1 MGDMILR
8 KRIILIGIL
17 IVVLIFSAIHIFIN
31 LRGKFIL
38 QENLGRLL
46 KREVIISRLS
56 TSLPLNIIIKG
67 FEAKGLLKVD
77 RVILK
82 GVFFDVF
89 RNRLY
94 MSLLKIEHPAITLE
108 KEALEPKKQ
117 IIEVLE
123 PKEVISALLNKKA
136 DDKSGSESVKL
147 PQLNSSLPG
156 LCVHRF
162 IINNGSINYIDK
174 TIDRNGVLIKIHNV
188 DLKVENLNLN
198 IAGPQITSFQLKADI
213 PWQDEKEQGK
223 VNVSGWVNLLKKDM
237 QADVKV
243 EDIDGLYLYPYYS
256 QWVNLEKTHIQKVK
270 LNFSSNIYGLNNDIT
285 AKCHLELTD
294 IEFKERAPEE
304 QLKKEEKIAHA
315 VLDIFKA
322 MDQGKIVVDF
332 TIHTKMD
339 RPLFSMVPLAGAVEN
354 KLASSGKLDKPKVQ
368 DVVVLPIKILEGI
381 VKSTADLSKAAIDGT
396 FAVGNELGK
405 SLAASFKKEK

>member
-1 MGDMILR
+1 MEDMILR

-46 KREVIISRLS
+46 KREVIISRLN
-56 TSLPLNIIIKG
+56 TSFPLNINIKG
-67 FEAKGLLKVD
+67 VEVKGLFKADKV
-77 RVILK
+77 VLK
-82 GVFFDVF
+82 GVFFDIF
-89 RNRLY
+89 RNRFYL
-94 MSLLKIEHPAITLE
+94 SSLKIERPVVILE

-117 IIEVLE
+117 IEVLE
-123 PKEVISALLNKKA
+123 PKESNPVLLNKNTG
-136 DDKSGSESVKL
+136 DKNENKSVKSF
-147 PQLNSSLPG
+147 QLNSSLPG
-156 LCVHRF
+156 LSIRRF
-162 IINNGSINYIDK
+162 IVDNGSINYIDK
-174 TIDRNGVLIKIHNV
+174 KADNNNEVLINIHNL
-188 DLKVENLNLN
+188 DLKIVNLSLN
-198 IAGPQITSFQLKADI
+198 IAGQQITSFKLNADI
-213 PWQDEKEQGK
+213 PWQDNGKQGK
-223 VNVSGWVNLLKKDM
+223 VNASGWINLLKKDM

-270 LNFSSNIYGLNNDIT
+270 LNFSSNIHGLNNDIT
-285 AKCHLELTD
+285 AKCHLELID

-304 QLKKEEKIAHA
+304 QLKKEERIARA
-315 VLDIFKA
+315 VLNIFKA

-339 RPLFSMVPLAGAVEN
+339 KPLFSLSPLAGAVEN
-354 KLASSGKLDKPKVQ
+354 KLASSGKLDKPAVQ

-381 VKSTADLSKAAIDGT
+381 VKSTVDLSKAAIDGT